1 MYVYEYFK
9 KKMFLHK
16 NIEKTELDDAD
27 LLKLFREEIAEE
39 ISVKNKKEFEK
50 NNLKE
55 DLLWKI
61 KIQK

>member
-16 NIEKTELDDAD
+16 NIEKIELDDAD

-39 ISVKNKKEFEK
+39 IGVKNKKEFEK
-50 NNLKE
+50 NSLKE

>member
-9 KKMFLHK
+9 KKMFQHK
-16 NIEKTELDDAD
+16 YIEKIELDDAD

-39 ISVKNKKEFEK
+39 FGVKNKKEFEK
-50 NNLKE
+50 NSLKE

>member
-1 MYVYEYFK
+1 MYVYECFK

-55 DLLWKI
+55 DLL
-61 KIQK
+61 

>member
-27 LLKLFREEIAEE
+27 LLKLFREEIAEK
-39 ISVKNKKEFEK
+39 ISVKNKK
-50 NNLKE
+50 
-55 DLLWKI
+55 I
-61 KIQK
+61 